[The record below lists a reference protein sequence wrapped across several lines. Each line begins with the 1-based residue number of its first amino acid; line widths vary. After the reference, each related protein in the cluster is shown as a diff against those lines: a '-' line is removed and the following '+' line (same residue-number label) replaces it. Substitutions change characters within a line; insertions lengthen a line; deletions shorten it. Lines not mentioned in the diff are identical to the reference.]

1 MTVAVG
7 MLVLGFLIVI
17 HELGHLFAAKAM
29 KMSVPAFSVG
39 LGPVL
44 WSKKW
49 RGTEY
54 RLSAIP
60 LGGYVMLDP
69 QDPSFQASTAW
80 QRILFFFAGPLANV
94 LLTAVLF
101 ASIGRPELLVD
112 STREMLNVLGGL
124 FSGAIPVSKLSGPVG
139 IVKLAGASAS
149 AGVTA
154 LCGFAAFLS
163 LNLAILNLLPLPVLD
178 GGQIIIAALEG
189 LIRRPLHVRVRL
201 ALAAVTWL
209 LLLSLFAYVT
219 VGDISRIWNSV
230 A

>member
-1 MTVAVG
+1 MTVVVG
-7 MLVLGFLIVI
+7 MLVLGFLIVV
-17 HELGHLFAAKAM
+17 HELGHLLAAKAM
-29 KMSVPAFSVG
+29 RMNVPAFSVG
-39 LGPVL
+39 FGPVL
-44 WSKKW
+44 WSKTW
-49 RGTEY
+49 GNTEY

-69 QDPSFQASTAW
+69 NDPTFQSSTAW
-80 QRILFFFAGPLANV
+80 QRIQFFLAGPLANV
-94 LLTAVLF
+94 LLTALLF
-101 ASIGRPELLVD
+101 ASIGRPELLID
-112 STREMLNVLGGL
+112 STVDMVHVLGGL
-124 FSGAIPVSKLSGPVG
+124 FSGSIPVSKLSGPVG

-149 AGVTA
+149 AGIA
-154 LCGFAAFLS
+154 SLCAFAAFLS

-189 LIRRPLHVRVRL
+189 LIRRPLHMRVRV

-219 VGDISRIWNSV
+219 VGDLARLWTPV